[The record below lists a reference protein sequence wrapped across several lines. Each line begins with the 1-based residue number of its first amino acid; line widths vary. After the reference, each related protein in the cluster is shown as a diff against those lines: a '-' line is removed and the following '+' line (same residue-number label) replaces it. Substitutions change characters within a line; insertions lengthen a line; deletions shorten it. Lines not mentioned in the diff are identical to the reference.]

1 METPEIRLKRLKI
14 RSIRRGIK
22 EMDLLLGQF
31 AETRLAL
38 LSEEQL
44 ATYEALL
51 DENDQDLLAWVT
63 GQAECPSHLKN
74 LLGQIKMFR
83 P

>member
-31 AETRLAL
+31 AETRLAS
-38 LSEEQL
+38 LSDDQL
-44 ATYEALL
+44 ATYEILL

-63 GQAECPSHLKN
+63 GQAECPADLKN
-74 LLGQIKMFR
+74 LLEEIKMFR